1 MRCRWMKFSWVVDTY
16 FGDSD
21 IAKLLQLGDSNPTR
35 WAEDA
40 IDAKAE
46 SNKKR
51 WAISHCSLPDFEVL
65 HLERLKRYVQSLDAS
80 NHKKFEQYYSEF
92 SLSSRGVLPIWSSLL
107 LVRKWQMKI

>member
-46 SNKKR
+46 SNKK
-51 WAISHCSLPDFEVL
+51 
-65 HLERLKRYVQSLDAS
+65 
-80 NHKKFEQYYSEF
+80 NEQ
-92 SLSSRGVLPIWSSLL
+92 
-107 LVRKWQMKI
+107 